1 MVNFRKPRKR
11 APKRPEFKEPKQDC
25 GPGKHWV
32 PGHYA
37 KNWGGFGSH
46 WVRGHCADNSEPP
59 PMAVTEQV
67 TKSKGKLPFFEREGK
82 IVEKPMDL
90 DDETGPVNTKREN
103 EERVNEK

>member
-1 MVNFRKPRKR
+1 
-11 APKRPEFKEPKQDC
+11 
-25 GPGKHWV
+25 
-32 PGHYA
+32 
-37 KNWGGFGSH
+37 
-46 WVRGHCADNSEPP
+46 
-59 PMAVTEQV
+59 MAVTEQV